1 MKLQFVAVALASVLA
16 TGCAQRGLA
25 VYVAP
30 QTITAQTV
38 TQTVPKHGPLDVR
51 LTVESIYNGER
62 IDDSKTPVP
71 FAPYAK
77 KAIDALKA
85 FQVVD
90 RADAPELKLTLSSTI
105 DLAKAKEQ
113 GLKSAVTVG
122 FADASFRRDFS
133 LKAELNGV
141 GSQALSASNSEHY
154 MVSTRREHAPAGSTP
169 LGAREGY
176 EALYDAL
183 IYPTIDRLI
192 RQM

>member
-1 MKLQFVAVALASVLA
+1 MKHPLVAVSLASILA
-16 TGCAQRGLA
+16 TGCAQHGLA
-25 VYVAP
+25 IYVAP
-30 QTITAQTV
+30 QTVTAQTV
-38 TQTVPKHGPLDVR
+38 THQVPTRGPLDVR
-51 LTVESIYNGER
+51 LTVESIYNGEK

-90 RADAPELKLTLSSTI
+90 RADAPEIKLTLSSTI
-105 DLAKAKEQ
+105 DLDKAKEQ

-141 GSQALSASNSEHY
+141 GSQTLSASNSEHY
-154 MVSTRREHAPAGSTP
+154 MVSTRKERAPAGSVP
-169 LGAREGY
+169 LGIKDGFET
-176 EALYDAL
+176 LYDAL
-183 IYPTIDRLI
+183 IYPTMDRLI